1 MLISFLRKYKL
12 SYKVSNFFNRKKLL
26 HNTEL
31 YKKYSLEKKYYS
43 SISSQDFNG
52 INSQVPIMDREDSAQ
67 LLPKQKKFAQ
77 LDKKTQ
83 ESLLK
88 WSQNGFV
95 VLESFFQKEE
105 IDLINKEV
113 ENLLKTKKIKWSENR
128 ILFAIKKSKLLKSV
142 ATFPKLKN
150 CIELIMGKEMD
161 LFQSLNFYESSQQRT
176 HSDSIHMTTFPQGNI
191 IAVWVALQDVGP
203 EDGPLHYYPG
213 SHKLPYIMNKDFD
226 NLSSTLK
233 LGDKSYL
240 DYENK
245 IDQIIKENTQ
255 LKKEVFLPKK
265 GDVLIWHANL
275 LHGAEAKINPKAS
288 RKSMVF
294 HYYAS
299 DAIAYHEITERPTL
313 K

>member
-67 LLPKQKKFAQ
+67 LLPKQEKFAQ

-95 VLESFFQKEE
+95 VLESFFQTEE

-233 LGDKSYL
+233 LGDQSYL

>member
-43 SISSQDFNG
+43 SISSQDFDG

-67 LLPKQKKFAQ
+67 LLPKQEKFAQ

-95 VLESFFQKEE
+95 VLESFFQQEE

>member
-105 IDLINKEV
+105 IDLINNSQNIEEINLNKFDEPIIKNESSEINNLNS
-113 ENLLKTKKIKWSENR
+113 ENLEKTKIFK
-128 ILFAIKKSKLLKSV
+128 
-142 ATFPKLKN
+142 
-150 CIELIMGKEMD
+150 
-161 LFQSLNFYESSQQRT
+161 
-176 HSDSIHMTTFPQGNI
+176 
-191 IAVWVALQDVGP
+191 
-203 EDGPLHYYPG
+203 
-213 SHKLPYIMNKDFD
+213 
-226 NLSSTLK
+226 
-233 LGDKSYL
+233 
-240 DYENK
+240 
-245 IDQIIKENTQ
+245 IIK
-255 LKKEVFLPKK
+255 L
-265 GDVLIWHANL
+265 
-275 LHGAEAKINPKAS
+275 
-288 RKSMVF
+288 
-294 HYYAS
+294 
-299 DAIAYHEITERPTL
+299 
-313 K
+313 

>member
-1 MLISFLRKYKL
+1 MLTSFLRKYMW

-31 YKKYSLEKKYYS
+31 YKKYNLKKNYYS
-43 SISSQDFNG
+43 SINSQDFEG
-52 INSQVPIMDREDSAQ
+52 INGQEPIMDREDCAQ
-67 LLPKQKKFAQ
+67 LLPQQERFNN

-83 ESLLK
+83 DSLLK
-88 WSQNGFV
+88 WSKDGFV
-95 VLESFFQKEE
+95 ILDSFFQKEE

-113 ENLLKTKKIKWSENR
+113 EELLLAKKIKWSKNR

-142 ATFPKLKN
+142 ATFPKLKD
-150 CIELIMGKEMD
+150 CIELLMAKEMD
-161 LFQSLNFYESSQQRT
+161 LFQSINFYESSQQRT
-176 HSDSIHMTTFPQGNI
+176 HSDSIHMTTFPNGNI
-191 IAVWVALQDVGP
+191 IAVWVALQDVSL
-203 EDGPLHYYPG
+203 ENGPLHYYPG

-226 NLSSTLK
+226 NQSSTFK
-233 LGDKSYL
+233 LGNKSYQ

-245 IDQIIKENTQ
+245 IEQVLQENTH
-255 LKKEVFLPKK
+255 LKKEVFLAKK

-275 LHGAEAKINPKAS
+275 LHGAQAKINPNAS

-294 HYYAS
+294 HFYAS

>member
-31 YKKYSLEKKYYS
+31 YKKYSIEKKYYS

>member
-67 LLPKQKKFAQ
+67 LLPKQEKFAQ

>member
-12 SYKVSNFFNRKKLL
+12 SYMVSNFFNRKKLL

>member
-1 MLISFLRKYKL
+1 MLISFLRKYKW
-12 SYKVSNFFNRKKLL
+12 SYKLSNFFNRKRLL
-26 HNTEL
+26 HNVEL
-31 YKKYSLEKKYYS
+31 YKKINLNKNYYS

-52 INSQVPIMDREDSAQ
+52 INGQVPIMDREDSAQ
-67 LLPKQKKFAQ
+67 LLPQQKKFTQ

-83 ESLLK
+83 DSLLK

-95 VLESFFQKEE
+95 ILESFFQKEE

-113 ENLLKTKKIKWSENR
+113 EDLLKNKKIKWSKNR

-161 LFQSLNFYESSQQRT
+161 LFQSINFYESSQQRT
-176 HSDSIHMTTFPQGNI
+176 HSDSIHMTTFPHGNI
-191 IAVWVALQDVGP
+191 IAVWVALQDVSP

-226 NLSSTLK
+226 NLSSATK

-245 IDQIIKENTQ
+245 IDQIIKENTH
-255 LKKEVFLPKK
+255 LKKEIFLPKK

-275 LHGAEAKINPKAS
+275 LHGAEAKNNPKAS

>member
-1 MLISFLRKYKL
+1 MLISFLRKYKW
-12 SYKVSNFFNRKKLL
+12 SYKASNFFNRKRLL
-26 HNTEL
+26 HNVKL
-31 YKKYSLEKKYYS
+31 YKKINLEKKYYS
-43 SISSQDFNG
+43 SISSQDFDG
-52 INSQVPIMDREDSAQ
+52 INCQVPIMDREDSAQ
-67 LLPKQKKFAQ
+67 LLPKQEKFAQ

-113 ENLLKTKKIKWSENR
+113 EDLLKTKKIKWSENR

-142 ATFPKLKN
+142 ATFPKLKS
-150 CIELIMGKEMD
+150 CIELIMGKEME

-226 NLSSTLK
+226 NISTKFK
-233 LGDKSYL
+233 LGNKSYL

-245 IDQIIKENTQ
+245 IEQLIKENGH

-265 GDVLIWHANL
+265 GDILIWHANL

>member
-67 LLPKQKKFAQ
+67 LLPKQEKFAQ

-113 ENLLKTKKIKWSENR
+113 EDLLKTKKIKWSDNR